1 MSEEKKTL
9 QIELLQLDISKF
21 TAPRESRHVATV
33 ELIWP
38 RVQVASRTALK
49 TLVLNK
55 GKSDLRNSSWL
66 QRILFKEGVEY
77 DFGLLFK
84 VSQSMTSA
92 AFDEFMRYVAERT
105 AADGSDL
112 LKLFAPGVVGEAGVV
127 FLLKVFAIALKS
139 NEHLFPGEEMDGVI
153 RRIAHLVVGPDHIP
167 HGKYVTPP
175 DAGIRKVLDTE
186 FVHHEFRRRLPVLI
200 VLVQIPVIADIHP
213 AVRKE
218 TGGREMRHQ
227 VLLFGDHHGF
237 PRVQEGAPIL
247 LAADRGRSKKKGKQR
262 QND

>member
-21 TAPRESRHVATV
+21 TSPRESRHVATV
-33 ELIWP
+33 DLIWP

-92 AFDEFMRYVAERT
+92 AFDEFMRYVGGAALGGVATIVDNGVGGGIVGDVAASPFAYLKKKAQASYSAETILEGGISLKSSELQDEQEIEIPLLSITNRYEQDIT
-105 AADGSDL
+105 ALHHRQRKLTLKAGTRCGTAI
-112 LKLFAPGVVGEAGVV
+112 LKL
-127 FLLKVFAIALKS
+127 S
-139 NEHLFPGEEMDGVI
+139 
-153 RRIAHLVVGPDHIP
+153 RI
-167 HGKYVTPP
+167 GK
-175 DAGIRKVLDTE
+175 K
-186 FVHHEFRRRLPVLI
+186 
-200 VLVQIPVIADIHP
+200 
-213 AVRKE
+213 
-218 TGGREMRHQ
+218 
-227 VLLFGDHHGF
+227 
-237 PRVQEGAPIL
+237 
-247 LAADRGRSKKKGKQR
+247 
-262 QND
+262 NDE